1 MGFPPVPKKSRLV
14 FCAVSG
20 RIRLFPI
27 SFFPKNTVLPKTK
40 TPTRLINREL
50 SWLNF
55 NERVLLEADDPT
67 VPLLERLV
75 FLGIF
80 SNNMDEFYRVRV
92 ALHKRIVNLKR
103 DVEHIEDIDLD
114 FDPEKVLRTIH
125 KKATFHRR
133 KFDEI
138 FTKIRSGLKKENIFF
153 VNETQL
159 TPEQGMF
166 VQDYF
171 RNTVR
176 QYLFPIMLD
185 RFRNFSNLHDN
196 SIYLLI
202 DLTHRHN
209 PAAENLALIEIPTRH
224 LPRFFVLPQDEN
236 KRNYVMF
243 LDDVIRYC
251 LSEIFS
257 VFGFIEYKA
266 YTIKFTRDAEL
277 DIDSDISKSFLE
289 TISEGIKSRKFGET
303 VRFVY
308 DEEIPRPVLASIL
321 KKLGIKKRDSLE
333 KGGRYHNSKDLMNF
347 PRNIGSKKLMYQ
359 PLPPHDVADFPA
371 GLGMLDVIKK
381 KDVMLHYPYQPFQ
394 CIIDLLREASIDPA
408 VRAIKMTI
416 YRAAKHSNVVNALI
430 NAARNGKEVIVFVEF
445 QARFD
450 EEANIEWAARMQD
463 EGIKVIPGIPGM
475 KVHAKLIL
483 IRRKE
488 NTENVYYAAVGT
500 GNPNENTTRIYADE
514 HLLTADKGIT
524 ADINK
529 LFHLL
534 DDRRYHLPDFKH
546 IVVSPFSTRN
556 FFMKRIDREIRNAQ
570 KGKPAWMVVK
580 LNNLV
585 DRRIVYRLYE
595 ASRAGVKTDLIIRG
609 ICTLVPELPG
619 VCENLRAIRIV
630 DRFLEHSRIL
640 VFCNDGKPEY
650 YIGSSDWMERN
661 FDHRFEVTVPI
672 KNTEIQQQLWDMLQ
686 IQLAD
691 NVKARRISCET
702 PNAPNKRV
710 KGEKKRNAQL
720 EIYEYL
726 KTPSLPPE
734 PEAS

>member
-1 MGFPPVPKKSRLV
+1 MPPKK
-14 FCAVSG
+14 
-20 RIRLFPI
+20 
-27 SFFPKNTVLPKTK
+27 KKLP
-40 TPTRLINREL
+40 RLINREL

-55 NERVLLEADDPT
+55 NERVLLEADDPN

-92 ALHKRIVNLKR
+92 ALHKRLVNLSR
-103 DVEHIEDIDLD
+103 DVGDIEDVDLD
-114 FDPEKVLRTIH
+114 FDPRRVLHAIH
-125 KKATFHRR
+125 KRTTAHRR
-133 KFDEI
+133 KFDEV
-138 FTKIRSGLKKENIFF
+138 FKKIKRKLAKENILF
-153 VNETQL
+153 VDETQL
-159 TPEQGMF
+159 TPEQGKH
-166 VQDYF
+166 VRHYF

-196 SIYLLI
+196 SIYLVI

-209 PAAENLALIEIPTRH
+209 PTEENLALIEVPTRH
-224 LPRFFVLPQDEN
+224 LSRFFVLPQDESEKN
-236 KRNYVMF
+236 RVMF
-243 LDDVIRYC
+243 LEDVIRYC

-257 VFGFIEYKA
+257 VVGFTEYRA

-277 DIDSDISKSFLE
+277 DIDNDISKSFLE
-289 TISEGIKSRKFGET
+289 TISEGIKSRKYGET

-308 DEEIPRPVLASIL
+308 DGEIPRSVLASIL
-321 KKLGIKKRDSLE
+321 KKFGIKKRDSLE
-333 KGGRYHNSKDLMNF
+333 KGGRYHNSKDLMFF
-347 PRNIGSKKLMYQ
+347 PRNVGSKKLMYQ
-359 PLPPHDVADFPA
+359 PLPQHDVADFPP
-371 GLGMLDVIKK
+371 GIGMLDVIRE

-394 CIIDLLREASIDPA
+394 YIIDLLREASIDPA

-416 YRAAKHSNVVNALI
+416 YRAAKYSNVVNALI
-430 NAARNGKEVIVFVEF
+430 NAARNGKAVTVFVEF

-450 EEANIEWAARMQD
+450 EEANISWAARMQD

-488 NTENVYYAAVGT
+488 SVENVYYAAVGT

-524 ADINK
+524 ADVNK

-534 DDRRYHLPDFKH
+534 DDRRYHVPEFKH
-546 IVVSPFSTRN
+546 IVVSPFNTRN
-556 FFMKRIDREIRNAQ
+556 FFMKRIDREIRNVK
-570 KGKPAWMVVK
+570 KGKPAWMIVK

-585 DRRIVYRLYE
+585 DKRIVAKLYE
-595 ASRAGVKTDLIIRG
+595 ASQTGVKIDLIIRG
-609 ICTLVPELPG
+609 ICTLVPELSEAD
-619 VCENLRAIRIV
+619 ENLRAIRIV
-630 DRFLEHSRIL
+630 DRFLEHSRIF
-640 VFCNDGKPEY
+640 VFCNDEKPEY

-672 KNTEIQQQLWDMLQ
+672 KNPEIQKQLWDILQ

-691 NVKARRISCET
+691 NVKARRISFDS
-702 PNAPNKRV
+702 PNAPPKRA
-710 KGEKKRNAQL
+710 KNEKKRNAQL

-726 KTPSLPPE
+726 RVE
-734 PEAS
+734 

>member
-1 MGFPPVPKKSRLV
+1 MTPHSNK
-14 FCAVSG
+14 
-20 RIRLFPI
+20 
-27 SFFPKNTVLPKTK
+27 LP
-40 TPTRLINREL
+40 RLINREL

-55 NERVLLEADDPT
+55 NERVLLEANDPT

-92 ALHKRIVNLKR
+92 ALYKRIFSLKR
-103 DVEHIEDIDLD
+103 DVESMEDVDLD
-114 FDPEKVLRTIH
+114 FNPEKVLRAVH
-125 KKATFHRR
+125 KKVAAHRR

-138 FTKIRSGLKKENIFF
+138 FEKIKGELEKENIFF
-153 VNETQL
+153 IDETQL
-159 TPEQGMF
+159 TPEQGKH
-166 VQDYF
+166 VQNYF
-171 RNTVR
+171 RDTVR

-185 RFRNFSNLHDN
+185 RFKNFSNLHDN

-202 DLTHRHN
+202 DLTHQHN
-209 PAAENLALIEIPTRH
+209 PTAENLALIEIPTRH
-224 LPRFFVLPQDEN
+224 LPRFFVLPPDEN

-257 VFGFIEYKA
+257 VFGFIKYNA

-289 TISEGIKSRKFGET
+289 TISEGIKSRKYGET

-308 DEEIPRPVLASIL
+308 DAEIPYAVLTSIL
-321 KKLGIKKRDSLE
+321 KKFGVKKRDSLE

-359 PLPPHDVADFPA
+359 PLPPHEVADFTSGA
-371 GLGMLDVIKK
+371 GMLDVIRKR
-381 KDVMLHYPYQPFQ
+381 DVMLHYPYQPFQ
-394 CIIDLLREASIDPA
+394 YIIDLLREASIDPA

-450 EEANIEWAARMQD
+450 EEANISWAARMQE

-488 NTENVYYAAVGT
+488 HNENVYYAAIGT

-514 HLLTADKGIT
+514 HLLTADAGIT

-546 IVVSPFSTRN
+546 IVVSPFNTRN
-556 FFMKRIDREIRNAQ
+556 FFMRRIDREIRNAK
-570 KGKPAWMVVK
+570 KGKPAWMIVK

-585 DRRIVYRLYE
+585 DKRIIGKLYE
-595 ASRAGVKTDLIIRG
+595 ASQAGVRINLIVRG
-609 ICTLVPELPG
+609 ICTIIPQLPG
-619 VCENLRAIRIV
+619 VGGNIHGIRIV

-640 VFCNDGKPEY
+640 VFGNDGKPEY
-650 YIGSSDWMERN
+650 YVGSSDWMERN

-672 KNTEIQQQLWDMLQ
+672 KNPEIQKQLWDILQ

-691 NVKARRISCET
+691 NVKARRISFDS
-702 PNAPNKRV
+702 PNAPRKRA

-720 EIYEYL
+720 EIYEYF
-726 KTPSLPPE
+726 KTPPSE
-734 PEAS
+734 EETS

>member
-1 MGFPPVPKKSRLV
+1 MSPKS
-14 FCAVSG
+14 
-20 RIRLFPI
+20 
-27 SFFPKNTVLPKTK
+27 TK
-40 TPTRLINREL
+40 PSRLINREL

-92 ALHKRIVNLKR
+92 ALYKRIVNLKR
-103 DVEHIEDIDLD
+103 DAGEFEDIDLD
-114 FDPEKVLRTIH
+114 YNPEKVLRAVH
-125 KKATFHRR
+125 KKTTLHRR

-138 FTKIRSGLKKENIFF
+138 FEKIKGELEKENIFF
-153 VNETQL
+153 VDESQL
-159 TPEQGMF
+159 TPEQGKH
-166 VQDYF
+166 VQHYF
-171 RNTVR
+171 RDTVR

-185 RFRNFSNLHDN
+185 RFKNFSNLHDN

-202 DLTHRHN
+202 DLTHQHN
-209 PAAENLALIEIPTRH
+209 PTAENLALIEIPTRH
-224 LPRFFVLPQDEN
+224 LPRFFVLPPDEN

-257 VFGFIEYKA
+257 VFGFVEYKA

-277 DIDSDISKSFLE
+277 DIDNDISKSFLE
-289 TISEGIKSRKFGET
+289 TISDGIKLRKYGET

-308 DEEIPRPVLASIL
+308 DEEIPRTVLTSIL
-321 KKLGIKKRDSLE
+321 KKFDIKKRDSLE
-333 KGGRYHNSKDLMNF
+333 KGGRYHNSKDLMFF

-359 PLPPHDVADFPA
+359 PLPPHDVADFPP
-371 GLGMLDVIKK
+371 GVGMLDVIRK

-394 CIIDLLREASIDPA
+394 YIIDLLREASIDPA

-450 EEANIEWAARMQD
+450 EEANISWAARMQD

-488 NTENVYYAAVGT
+488 YNENVYYAAVGT
-500 GNPNENTTRIYADE
+500 GNPNENTTRIYADD
-514 HLLTADKGIT
+514 HLLTADTGIT

-534 DDRRYHLPDFKH
+534 DDRRYHVPEFKH
-546 IVVSPFSTRN
+546 IVVSPFNTRN
-556 FFMKRIDREIRNAQ
+556 FFMKRIDREIRNAA
-570 KGKPAWMVVK
+570 KGKPAWMIAK

-585 DRRIVYRLYE
+585 DKRIVGKLYE
-595 ASRAGVKTDLIIRG
+595 ASRAGVKVDLIIRG
-609 ICTLVPELPG
+609 ICTLVPELPEVG
-619 VCENLRAIRIV
+619 KQLRAIRIV
-630 DRFLEHSRIL
+630 DRFLEHSRMI
-640 VFCNDGKPEY
+640 VFCNDEKPEY

-672 KNTEIQQQLWDMLQ
+672 KNPEIQKQLWDILQ

-691 NVKARRISCET
+691 NVKARRICFES
-702 PNAPNKRV
+702 PNAPPKRA
-710 KGEKKRNAQL
+710 KNEKKRNAQP

-726 KTPSLPPE
+726 KTE
-734 PEAS
+734 